1 MEFRHF
7 IPIFLVIALS
17 AGILLVA
24 FGYSIGYNYAGF
36 AWSSDN
42 QGTSIRPLTLK
53 QNVTCPQ
60 GLLTIYATSVGD
72 EIANANISVV
82 LVSPFVGE
90 VSGQLSNYTGGVQVN
105 LTRSGNYEV
114 DGSLAGYQ
122 RPETLKFY
130 FDYAACKQVADSNL
144 LSLSSNNAS
153 TSNNSTNLNTS
164 NIMVANQTNVS
175 VNKSINNTADN
186 SSVISPVVSDTYV
199 PAVILSDAKLAAT
212 AQDLINNAQKEIEI
226 AKKNGSDV
234 SDANVKLSLS
244 KIALVSQYYEKSISL
259 ANEAIAL
266 AKSAKITP
274 GVKVDGGS
282 QVPTQVTQTDF
293 TGAIALSAVLVFI
306 AIAFVSYYIL
316 IKNKPKVKSDSVA
329 SEELVASKETSK
341 KIDLNKGNSQKNP
354 VSVIAQVKKIKTKKA
369 RRSKSKR
376 ASVEVVNPELA

>member
-1 MEFRHF
+1 
-7 IPIFLVIALS
+7 
-17 AGILLVA
+17 
-24 FGYSIGYNYAGF
+24 
-36 AWSSDN
+36 
-42 QGTSIRPLTLK
+42 
-53 QNVTCPQ
+53 
-60 GLLTIYATSVGD
+60 
-72 EIANANISVV
+72 
-82 LVSPFVGE
+82 
-90 VSGQLSNYTGGVQVN
+90 
-105 LTRSGNYEV
+105 
-114 DGSLAGYQ
+114 
-122 RPETLKFY
+122 
-130 FDYAACKQVADSNL
+130 
-144 LSLSSNNAS
+144 
-153 TSNNSTNLNTS
+153 
-164 NIMVANQTNVS
+164 MVANQTNVS